1 MTDSSLL
8 GALEDLH
15 IDGMTVAPFTHLN
28 APITRANWPPQRALL
43 RALRTR
49 PFFKTLAP
57 TTTSSLSCAR
67 SSQFATASSISSNS
81 NSSSAV
87 LRAHRAAAL
96 IARRASS
103 PSPVRVPDPPEF
115 DNKIPFAPWLVKMKL
130 KLNMELSHVNE
141 QTKMDY
147 ILSRTSGS
155 VFERLL
161 LRVPGHGHDHGRR
174 PDLVFKDSAD
184 CLYQFNEWYS
194 DRHRESRA
202 YTDFELLRQR
212 ADESFGDFYTRFQDL
227 VGYLNLPES
236 LLVLKLKYKLNDRF
250 GYYIN
255 DGKIYASVRELVDRG
270 DRLDADIH
278 LLPDNPYTTDDDHD
292 HDHDLGS
299 EASHDSHES
308 HDFVASALE
317 ACCFSWYASSM
328 VYGRDPCRFSYAH
341 CLSL

>member
-1 MTDSSLL
+1 LRGASRSSSRRSESSSRSPSPSPPRLQ
-8 GALEDLH
+8 GRRPSPSPHQAARRALPQ
-15 IDGMTVAPFTHLN
+15 APQT
-28 APITRANWPPQRALL
+28 PQIQPPQVARRAPPQVAR
-43 RALRTR
+43 RA
-49 PFFKTLAP
+49 PP
-57 TTTSSLSCAR
+57 
-67 SSQFATASSISSNS
+67 Q
-81 NSSSAV
+81 V
-87 LRAHRAAAL
+87 
-96 IARRASS
+96 ARRASS

-161 LRVPGHGHDHGRR
+161 LRVPGYGHDHGRR
-174 PDLVFKDSAD
+174 SDLVFKDSAD
-184 CLYQFNEWYS
+184 CLYQLNEWYS
-194 DRHRESRA
+194 DRHRESH
-202 YTDFELLRQR
+202 
-212 ADESFGDFYTRFQDL
+212 FYRRFQDL

-278 LLPDNPYTTDDDHD
+278 LLPDDPYTTDDDHDHD

-308 HDFVASALE
+308 HDLVASALE

-328 VYGRDPCRFSYAH
+328 VYRRDPCRFSYAH

>member
-8 GALEDLH
+8 GAFEDLH
-15 IDGMTVAPFTHLN
+15 IDGHDL
-28 APITRANWPPQRALL
+28 
-43 RALRTR
+43 
-49 PFFKTLAP
+49 
-57 TTTSSLSCAR
+57 
-67 SSQFATASSISSNS
+67 
-81 NSSSAV
+81 
-87 LRAHRAAAL
+87 
-96 IARRASS
+96 ARRASS

-161 LRVPGHGHDHGRR
+161 LRVPGHGHDYGRR
-174 PDLVFKDSAD
+174 SDLVFKDSAD

-202 YTDFELLRQR
+202 HTDFELLRQR

-250 GYYIN
+250 DYYIN

-278 LLPDNPYTTDDDHD
+278 LLPDDPYTTDDDHD

-317 ACCFSWYASSM
+317 ACCFSWSEGL
-328 VYGRDPCRFSYAH
+328 VHLKDVIGRKLRDAGS
-341 CLSL
+341 

>member
-15 IDGMTVAPFTHLN
+15 IDGHD
-28 APITRANWPPQRALL
+28 RRALP
-43 RALRTR
+43 LRTR
-49 PFFKTLAP
+49 PSKTLAP
-57 TTTSSLSCAR
+57 TTTSSPSCAR
-67 SSQFATASSISSNS
+67 SSQLATASSISS

-96 IARRASS
+96 SGALVHLRFHASKTLATHLLKSLAAHLLKLRALVHLLKTLAPQATRRALPQAPQTSQVQRSRRASL
-103 PSPVRVPDPPEF
+103 SPVRVPDPPEF
-115 DNKIPFAPWLVKMKL
+115 DNKTPFAPWLVKMKL

-155 VFERLL
+155 VFDRFILC
-161 LRVPGHGHDHGRR
+161 VHGQRS
-174 PDLVFKDSAD
+174 DLVFRDSAD
-184 CLYQFNEWYS
+184 CLYQLKEWYG

-212 ADESFGDFYTRFQDL
+212 DDESFGDFYTRFQDL

-236 LLVLKLKYKLNDRF
+236 LLILKLKYKLNDRF

-255 DGKIYASVRELVDRG
+255 DGKIYAFVRELVDRG

-278 LLPDNPYTTDDDHD
+278 LLPDDPYTTD
-292 HDHDLGS
+292 
-299 EASHDSHES
+299 
-308 HDFVASALE
+308 
-317 ACCFSWYASSM
+317 
-328 VYGRDPCRFSYAH
+328 
-341 CLSL
+341 